1 MSLTQTLRTALR
13 ALATNKMR
21 SGLTMLGVVIG
32 VGAVISLMSFG
43 QGTQA
48 AITSNIESLGSNL
61 LFVSP
66 GASMEGGVRM
76 AMGSAGTLTLEDA
89 EALSDP
95 YLAPSVAAVAP
106 EVQSFVQIEY
116 GRENSYSQILG
127 VTPEYESV
135 RNYKVAE
142 GSFITE
148 DHVERRSTVA
158 VLGSDVAET
167 LFGDANPIGES
178 IMINNRRF
186 QVIGVLESKG
196 GTGLT
201 SSDDVVIAPISTV
214 QYRLSAGRTASGELT
229 VSTINVQV
237 ASAEETDAAMDQI
250 ATILRQRHRITGDDD
265 FTITSQQDTI
275 ETLESSTQALVIFL
289 GAVAGISL
297 LVGGIGVMN
306 IMLVSV
312 TERTREIGIRKA
324 IGAKRKDI
332 LLQFLVEAA
341 SISLIGGGIG
351 VLLGWI
357 ASSAM
362 SGLNIAGMT
371 MQTSMSAG
379 IVILAVSVAA
389 VVGIVFGL
397 YPAYRAARLSP
408 IEALAYE

>member
-1 MSLTQTLRTALR
+1 LSLTQTLRTALR

-48 AITSNIESLGSNL
+48 AITSNIESLGTNL

-76 AMGSAGTLTLEDA
+76 AMGSAATLTLEDA

-95 YLAPSVAAVAP
+95 LIAPSVAAVAP
-106 EVQSFVQIEY
+106 EVQTRAQIEY

-135 RNYKVAE
+135 RNYEVAE

-196 GTGLT
+196 GTGFT
-201 SSDDVVIAPISTV
+201 STDDVVIAPISTV

-237 ASAEETDAAMDQI
+237 TSAEETDAAMDQI

-357 ASSAM
+357 ASTAM
-362 SGLNIAGMT
+362 SGLDIAGMT
-371 MQTSMSAG
+371 MQTSMSAS
-379 IVILAVSVAA
+379 IVILAVTVAA
-389 VVGIVFGL
+389 AVGIVFGL

>member
-48 AITSNIESLGSNL
+48 AITSNIESLGTNL

-76 AMGSAGTLTLEDA
+76 AMGSAATLTLEDA

-95 YLAPSVAAVAP
+95 LIAPSVAAVAP
-106 EVQSFVQIEY
+106 EVQTRAQIEY

-135 RNYKVAE
+135 RNYEVAE

-196 GTGLT
+196 GTGFT
-201 SSDDVVIAPISTV
+201 STDDVVIAPISTV

-237 ASAEETDAAMDQI
+237 TSAEETDAAMDQI

-357 ASSAM
+357 ASTAM
-362 SGLNIAGMT
+362 SGLDIAGMT
-371 MQTSMSAG
+371 MQTSMSAS
-379 IVILAVSVAA
+379 IVILAVTVAA
-389 VVGIVFGL
+389 AVGIVFGL

>member
-1 MSLTQTLRTALR
+1 M
-13 ALATNKMR
+13 
-21 SGLTMLGVVIG
+21 
-32 VGAVISLMSFG
+32 
-43 QGTQA
+43 
-48 AITSNIESLGSNL
+48 AI
-61 LFVSP
+61 
-66 GASMEGGVRM
+66 
-76 AMGSAGTLTLEDA
+76 GSAATLTLEDA

-95 YLAPSVAAVAP
+95 LLAPSVAAVAP
-106 EVQSFVQIEY
+106 EAQTFVQIEY

-135 RNYKVAE
+135 RNYEVAE
-142 GSFITE
+142 GSFITA
-148 DHVERRSTVA
+148 DHVEGRSTVA

-178 IMINNRRF
+178 IMISNRRF

-196 GTGLT
+196 GTGFT
-201 SSDDVVIAPISTV
+201 STDDVVIAPISTV

-237 ASAEETDAAMDQI
+237 TSAEETDAAMDQI

-324 IGAKRKDI
+324 VGAKRKDI

-357 ASSAM
+357 ASTAM
-362 SGLNIAGMT
+362 SGLEIGNMT
-371 MQTSMSAG
+371 MQTSMSAS
-379 IVILAVSVAA
+379 IVILAVTVAA
-389 VVGIVFGL
+389 AVGIVFGL

>member
-1 MSLTQTLRTALR
+1 
-13 ALATNKMR
+13 
-21 SGLTMLGVVIG
+21 MLGVVIG

-48 AITSNIESLGSNL
+48 AITSNIESLGTNL

-66 GASMEGGVRM
+66 GASTEGGVRM
-76 AMGSAGTLTLEDA
+76 AIGSAATLTLEDA

-95 YLAPSVAAVAP
+95 LLAPSVAAVAP
-106 EVQSFVQIEY
+106 EAQTFVQIEY

-135 RNYKVAE
+135 RNYEVAE
-142 GSFITE
+142 GSFITA
-148 DHVERRSTVA
+148 DHVEGRSTVA

-178 IMINNRRF
+178 IMISNRRF

-196 GTGLT
+196 GTGFT
-201 SSDDVVIAPISTV
+201 STDDVVIAPISTV

-237 ASAEETDAAMDQI
+237 TSAEETDAAMDQI

-324 IGAKRKDI
+324 VGAKRKDI

-357 ASSAM
+357 ASTAM
-362 SGLNIAGMT
+362 SGLEIGNMT
-371 MQTSMSAG
+371 MQTSMSAS
-379 IVILAVSVAA
+379 IVILAVTVAA
-389 VVGIVFGL
+389 AVGIVFGL